1 MATLQDL
8 PSGKKFTVST
18 WKKELKKSTNYGQL
32 SSLKDNQEV
41 INYIA
46 KKREGAIRGGSY
58 DSSRRRSD
66 YQEILRADSSLTGKD
81 KGSVKGIL
89 EHWGTRPGSG
99 LKSDIKKASTKPARR
114 RDPIDFSSDNDGS
127 LFGDSDKS
135 KNKPY
140 GYSPGGSNSAANYF
154 SSSSSSAESKSS
166 SGYKPPRLLR

>member
-8 PSGKKFTVST
+8 PSGKKFTAST

-41 INYIA
+41 INDIA
-46 KKREGAIRGGSY
+46 KKREGAIRSGSY

-66 YQEILRADSSLTGKD
+66 YQEILRTDSSLTGKD
-81 KGSVKGIL
+81 KSSVKGIL
-89 EHWGTRPGSG
+89 EHWGTRPGPE
-99 LKSDIKKASTKPARR
+99 LKSDIKKPAKPARR
-114 RDPIDFSSDNDGS
+114 RDPIDFSRDNDGS
-127 LFGDSDKS
+127 LFGDSTQS

-154 SSSSSSAESKSS
+154 SSSSSSSESKSS

>member
-8 PSGKKFTVST
+8 PSGKKFTAST

-32 SSLKDNQEV
+32 SSLRDNQEA
-41 INYIA
+41 INDIA
-46 KKREGAIRGGSY
+46 KKRESAIRSGSY

-66 YQEILRADSSLTGKD
+66 YQEILRADSNLTGKD
-81 KGSVKGIL
+81 KGSIKGIL
-89 EHWGTRPGSG
+89 EHWGTRQAPE
-99 LKSDIKKASTKPARR
+99 LKADLKKSAAKPARR
-114 RDPIDFSSDNDGS
+114 RDPIDFDNDGS
-127 LFGDSDKS
+127 LFNDSSQS

-154 SSSSSSAESKSS
+154 SSSASSGESKSS

>member
-32 SSLKDNQEV
+32 SSLRDNQEA
-41 INYIA
+41 INDIA
-46 KKREGAIRGGSY
+46 KKREGAIRSGSY

-81 KGSVKGIL
+81 KGSIKGIL
-89 EHWGTRPGSG
+89 DHWGTRPNPE
-99 LKSDIKKASTKPARR
+99 LKADVKKPAKPVRR
-114 RDPIDFSSDNDGS
+114 RDPIDFDNDNS
-127 LFGDSDKS
+127 LFSDSSQS

-140 GYSPGGSNSAANYF
+140 GYSSGASNSAANYF
-154 SSSSSSAESKSS
+154 SSSASSGESKSS
-166 SGYKPPRLLR
+166 SSYKPPRLLR